1 MQMNPITPHLGCVIM
16 ASGLGKRFGGNKLMA
31 DFDGQPLIC
40 RALTVTDGLF
50 SHRVVVTRHADVAS
64 LCHAQ
69 NVPVIL
75 HDKPF
80 RNDTIRLGLDYV
92 TRNGDISGCLFCP
105 GDQPLLSRKTIIN
118 LIDAFLADNKKI
130 IRPASQNTPGAPV
143 LFPSWA
149 FSELFSLPEGRGGG
163 FVAKKYPKRIQ
174 LVPVQDE
181 YELKDVDTQKD
192 LLILL
197 NRFKYQLM

>member
-1 MQMNPITPHLGCVIM
+1 M
-16 ASGLGKRFGGNKLMA
+16 
-31 DFDGQPLIC
+31 
-40 RALTVTDGLF
+40 
-50 SHRVVVTRHADVAS
+50 TRHADVAS

-69 NVPVIL
+69 NVLVIL
-75 HDKPF
+75 HDEPF
-80 RNDTIRLGLDYV
+80 RNDTIRLGLDEI
-92 TRNGDISGCLFCP
+92 THNSDINGCLFCP
-105 GDQPLLSRKTIIN
+105 GDQPLLSRETIIN

-130 IRPASQNTPGAPV
+130 IRPAFQNTPGAPV

-149 FSELFSLPEGRGGG
+149 FSELFSLPEGKGGG
-163 FVAKKYPKRIQ
+163 FVAKKYPERIQ

>member
-1 MQMNPITPHLGCVIM
+1 MQINPINQNLGCVIM

-80 RNDTIRLGLDYV
+80 RNDTIRLGLDEV

-105 GDQPLLSRKTIIN
+105 GDQPLLSRETIIN
-118 LIDAFLADNKKI
+118 IIDAFLADNKKI
-130 IRPASQNTPGAPV
+130 IRPAFQNTPSAPV

-149 FSELFSLPEGRGGG
+149 FSELFSLPEGKGGG
-163 FVAKKYPKRIQ
+163 FVAKKYPGTDTISTRSGRI
-174 LVPVQDE
+174 
-181 YELKDVDTQKD
+181 
-192 LLILL
+192 
-197 NRFKYQLM
+197 

>member
-1 MQMNPITPHLGCVIM
+1 MQINSNTLHLGCVIM

-80 RNDTIRLGLDYV
+80 RNDTIRLGLDEV

-105 GDQPLLSRKTIIN
+105 GDQPLLSLS
-118 LIDAFLADNKKI
+118 LIHI
-130 IRPASQNTPGAPV
+130 
-143 LFPSWA
+143 
-149 FSELFSLPEGRGGG
+149 
-163 FVAKKYPKRIQ
+163 
-174 LVPVQDE
+174 
-181 YELKDVDTQKD
+181 
-192 LLILL
+192 
-197 NRFKYQLM
+197 

>member
-1 MQMNPITPHLGCVIM
+1 M
-16 ASGLGKRFGGNKLMA
+16 
-31 DFDGQPLIC
+31 DE
-40 RALTVTDGLF
+40 
-50 SHRVVVTRHADVAS
+50 
-64 LCHAQ
+64 
-69 NVPVIL
+69 
-75 HDKPF
+75 
-80 RNDTIRLGLDYV
+80 V
-92 TRNGDISGCLFCP
+92 TRNADISGCLFFP
-105 GDQPLLSRKTIIN
+105 GDQPLLSCETIIN

-130 IRPASQNTPGAPV
+130 IRPAFQNTPGAPV

-163 FVAKKYPKRIQ
+163 FVAKKYPERIQ

>member
-1 MQMNPITPHLGCVIM
+1 MH
-16 ASGLGKRFGGNKLMA
+16 
-31 DFDGQPLIC
+31 
-40 RALTVTDGLF
+40 
-50 SHRVVVTRHADVAS
+50 
-64 LCHAQ
+64 
-69 NVPVIL
+69 
-75 HDKPF
+75 
-80 RNDTIRLGLDYV
+80 
-92 TRNGDISGCLFCP
+92 
-105 GDQPLLSRKTIIN
+105 
-118 LIDAFLADNKKI
+118 FLADNKKI
-130 IRPASQNTPGAPV
+130 IRPAFQNTPGAPV

-163 FVAKKYPKRIQ
+163 FVAKKYPERIQ